1 MGKNIIAPFAFAIL
15 LAILLLPITNFLE
28 KIPVPKIMASLIA
41 IFTAVIFISTIVYF
55 ISSQVSGFVQYIPS
69 IKSHLA
75 DHYTTVQKWVYQKF
89 NFTVK
94 EQTSMIATAKYK
106 IQNSGSAVIGQTFIS
121 YRSTIDNSFVTCVY
135 IFIIVLQKYDSN
147 FFDYTF

>member
-1 MGKNIIAPFAFAIL
+1 M
-15 LAILLLPITNFLE
+15 
-28 KIPVPKIMASLIA
+28 VSLIA

-55 ISSQVSGFVQYIPS
+55 LSSQVSGFVQDIPS

-106 IQNSGSAVIGQTFIS
+106 IQNSGSDVIGQTLIS
-121 YRSTIDNSFVTCVY
+121 VTEALMA
-135 IFIIVLQKYDSN
+135 IVLLPK
-147 FFDYTF
+147 YTFLLLFYRNMIRNFLIALFKGEHENKVKEVLQESR